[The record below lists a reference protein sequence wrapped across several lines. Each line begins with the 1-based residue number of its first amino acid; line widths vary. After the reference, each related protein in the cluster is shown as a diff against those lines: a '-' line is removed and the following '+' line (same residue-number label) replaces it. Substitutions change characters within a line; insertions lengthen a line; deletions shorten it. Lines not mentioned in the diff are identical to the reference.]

1 MQPSNCCYANK
12 AIATGIWY
20 TLICLGNDGDAPS
33 SDLQG
38 MTMAKTVAIAL
49 PAQTTL
55 FQRFLALVDEVLM
68 ASAQAAV
75 RNGEPTYFGL

>member
-1 MQPSNCCYANK
+1 
-12 AIATGIWY
+12 
-20 TLICLGNDGDAPS
+20 
-33 SDLQG
+33 